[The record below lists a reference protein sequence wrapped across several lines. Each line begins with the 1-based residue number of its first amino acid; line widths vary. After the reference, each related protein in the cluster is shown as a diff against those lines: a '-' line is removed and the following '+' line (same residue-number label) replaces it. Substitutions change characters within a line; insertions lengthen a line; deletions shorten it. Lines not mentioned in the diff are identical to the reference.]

1 MVGSSKIILIV
12 SLSTLYFFR
21 KKPYEL
27 PMLDIEKVG
36 MKGCFN
42 TMGISSWLFLSHK
55 ALVHFLYWIDMKKG
69 GGDSM
74 RGYRFSYIRL
84 LIITLLAIAC
94 GYLTYQAVRPELF
107 YYIKVKEQSELEIGT
122 PLSLDHVEK
131 GVLEMGNR
139 FFNSSVEVPGFIP
152 WEEVS
157 HLIGIPVIRHVKAGG
172 PLLKGDIPTSTE
184 ESQLQGNHPNHTA
197 MTIPVDNI
205 SGVSAQLQERDR
217 VHIYASFKDEEGAHT
232 GLLLKAMPVVGV
244 QRGLDGEGAI
254 LKAVTISLTLH
265 EGRLLTHALHYGK
278 LHLGKAGYGKDLKSG
293 IGDTHFA
300 KALMK
305 SNKSWTDMEGGS

>member
-1 MVGSSKIILIV
+1 
-12 SLSTLYFFR
+12 
-21 KKPYEL
+21 
-27 PMLDIEKVG
+27 
-36 MKGCFN
+36 
-42 TMGISSWLFLSHK
+42 MG
-55 ALVHFLYWIDMKKG
+55 
-69 GGDSM
+69 
-74 RGYRFSYIRL
+74 GYRFSYIRL
-84 LIITLLAIAC
+84 LVITLLAIAC
-94 GYLTYQAVRPELF
+94 GFLTYQTVRPELF
-107 YYIKVKEQSELEIGT
+107 YYIRVREQSELEIGT

-139 FFNSSVEVPGFIP
+139 FFSSSVEVPGFIP

-157 HLIGIPVIRHVKAGG
+157 HVIGIPVIRHVKAGV
-172 PLLKGDIPTSTE
+172 PLLKADISTSTE
-184 ESQLQGNHPNHTA
+184 ENQLQGNHPNQTA

-265 EGRLLTHALHYGK
+265 EGRLLAHALHYGK
-278 LHLGKAGYGKDLKSG
+278 LHLGKAGYGKDLTSG
-293 IGDTHFA
+293 IGDAHFA

-305 SNKSWTDMEGGS
+305 GNKSWTDIEGEGGS